1 MYRFLRS
8 NTVDNYRLPPMALIK
23 SYWAVKGISPR
34 ARAAATRAAK
44 AEGEALGV
52 WLSRLINKV
61 GEEERLA
68 AAAVEEIKEVG
79 ENKVE
84 DPDDKLSSIE
94 RAMKQ
99 SLSSR

>member
-8 NTVDNYRLPPMALIK
+8 NTVDNYGLPPMALIK
-23 SYWAVKGISPR
+23 SNWTVKGISPT
-34 ARAAATRAAK
+34 ARAAATRAAR
-44 AEGEALGV
+44 AEGKELGV

-61 GEEERLA
+61 SEEERLA
-68 AAAVEEIKEVG
+68 AAAAEEIIEVAE
-79 ENKVE
+79 ENAE

-99 SLSSR
+99 SLSSG